1 MSDQFDRDIK
11 RTGTNSTKFDGRLG
25 TFGNANVMPLW
36 VADMDFAAPAEV
48 THALIGRATHP
59 IYGYTLIPE
68 SLYQSLIDWLWLR
81 YHWKVEREWIILS
94 PGVVP
99 SLTATIMALTK
110 AGEQVLVQPPVYFPF
125 FSAVTKTDRQLILN
139 PLHLEN
145 GRYTIDFDQLE
156 QIGTNARMLL
166 FCSPHNPVGRV
177 WNKSEL
183 AQLIEMADKHNW
195 VIISDEIHAD
205 LVYPENQHHPLAS
218 LTENRENIIT
228 AIAPSKTFNIPGLH
242 LSALIVPNKTH
253 RAAITHFFDM
263 IHVSAANPFSIVA
276 FETAYRTGATWLNEL
291 MLYLKNTR
299 DQVDSYLTEHLPD
312 IQLIKPE
319 GTYLL
324 WLDCRALDM
333 SDKQLKHFFVHEAEV
348 GLSPGALFGKNG
360 SGFMRMNI
368 GTPRHNIMT
377 ALENIRKAYNR
388 VKIRSGKIL

>member
-1 MSDQFDRDIK
+1 MSDLFDRDIK
-11 RTGTNSTKFDGRLG
+11 RIGTNSTKFDGRLS

-36 VADMDFAAPAEV
+36 VADMDFAAPAEI

-81 YHWKVEREWIILS
+81 YQWKVEREWIILS

-99 SLTATIMALTK
+99 SITTTIMALIQT
-110 AGEQVLVQPPVYFPF
+110 GEQVIIQPPVYFPF

-139 PLHLEN
+139 PLHLEK

-156 QIGTNARMLL
+156 QIGINARMLL

-177 WNKSEL
+177 WSESEL
-183 AQLIEMADKHNW
+183 AQLIKMADKHNW

-218 LTENRENIIT
+218 LTENPENIIT

-242 LSALIVPNKTH
+242 LSALIVPNKIH
-253 RAAITHFFDM
+253 RAAIIHFFDM
-263 IHVSAANPFSIVA
+263 LHVSAANPFSMVA

-299 DQVDSYLTEHLPD
+299 DQVDGYLAEHLPD

-324 WLDCRALDM
+324 WLDCRALNM
-333 SDKQLKHFFVHEAEV
+333 NDKQLKHFFVHEAEV

-377 ALENIRKAYNR
+377 ALENIRKAYKR
-388 VKIRSGKIL
+388 VKIRSGRIL

>member
-1 MSDQFDRDIK
+1 MSDKFDRDIK
-11 RTGTNSTKFDGRLG
+11 RAGTNSTKFDGRLS
-25 TFGNANVMPLW
+25 TFGNASVIPLW
-36 VADMDFAAPAEV
+36 VADMDFAAPADV

-68 SLYQSLIDWLWLR
+68 SLYQSLIDWLWQR
-81 YHWKVEREWIILS
+81 HHWKVEREWIILS

-110 AGEQVLVQPPVYFPF
+110 AGEQIIVQPPVYFPF

-139 PLHLEN
+139 PLFLEN
-145 GRYTIDFDQLE
+145 GRYRIDFDQLE
-156 QIGTNARMLL
+156 QIGTHARMLL

-177 WNKSEL
+177 WSKSEL
-183 AQLIEMADKHNW
+183 AQLIEMADKHDW

-205 LVYPENQHHPLAS
+205 LVYPENQHRPLAS
-218 LTENRENIIT
+218 LTENSENIIT

-276 FETAYRTGATWLNEL
+276 FETAYRTGAAWLDEL

-299 DQVDSYLTEHLPD
+299 DQASSYLTEHLPD
-312 IQLIKPE
+312 IQLIRPE

-333 SDKQLKHFFVHEAEV
+333 SDKQLKQFFVHEAEV

-368 GTPRHNIMT
+368 GTPRHKIMT

-388 VKIRSGKIL
+388 VKIRSGRIL

>member
-1 MSDQFDRDIK
+1 MSDLFDRDIK
-11 RTGTNSTKFDGRLG
+11 RVGTNSTKFDGRLS

-36 VADMDFAAPAEV
+36 VADMDFAAPAEI

-81 YHWKVEREWIILS
+81 YQWKVERDWIILS

-99 SLTATIMALTK
+99 SITTTIMALTQT
-110 AGEQVLVQPPVYFPF
+110 GEQVIIQPPVYFPF

-139 PLHLEN
+139 PLHLEK

-156 QIGTNARMLL
+156 QIGINARMLL

-177 WNKSEL
+177 WSESEL
-183 AQLIEMADKHNW
+183 AQLIKMADKHNW

-218 LTENRENIIT
+218 LTENPENIIT

-242 LSALIVPNKTH
+242 LSALIVPNKIH
-253 RAAITHFFDM
+253 RAAIIHSFDM
-263 IHVSAANPFSIVA
+263 LHVSAANPFSMVA

-299 DQVDSYLTEHLPD
+299 DQVDGYLSEYLPD

-324 WLDCRALDM
+324 WLDCRALNM
-333 SDKQLKHFFVHEAEV
+333 NDKQLKHFFVHEAEV

-377 ALENIRKAYNR
+377 ALENIRKACNR
-388 VKIRSGKIL
+388 VKIRSGRIL

>member
-1 MSDQFDRDIK
+1 MSDLFDRDIK
-11 RTGTNSTKFDGRLG
+11 RIGTNSTKFDGRLS

-36 VADMDFAAPAEV
+36 VADMDFAAPAEI

-81 YHWKVEREWIILS
+81 YQWKVEREWIILS

-99 SLTATIMALTK
+99 SITTAIMTLTQT
-110 AGEQVLVQPPVYFPF
+110 GEQVIIQPPVYFPF

-139 PLHLEN
+139 PLHLAK

-156 QIGTNARMLL
+156 QIGANARMLL

-177 WNKSEL
+177 WSKSEL
-183 AQLIEMADKHNW
+183 TQLIEMAARHNW

-205 LVYPENQHHPLAS
+205 LVYPENPHRPLAS
-218 LTENRENIIT
+218 LTGNPENIIT
-228 AIAPSKTFNIPGLH
+228 AVAPSKTFNIPGLH
-242 LSALIVPNKTH
+242 LSALIVPNKIH
-253 RAAITHFFDM
+253 RTAITHFFDM
-263 IHVSAANPFSIVA
+263 MHISAANPFSMVA
-276 FETAYRTGATWLNEL
+276 FETAYRSGTTWLNEL

-299 DQVDSYLTEHLPD
+299 DQVDGYLAEHLPD

-324 WLDCRALDM
+324 WLDCRALNM
-333 SDKQLKHFFVHEAEV
+333 NDKQLKHFFVHEAEV

-368 GTPRHNIMT
+368 GTPRHNIMI
-377 ALENIRKAYNR
+377 ALENIRKAYKR
-388 VKIRSGKIL
+388 VKIRSGRIL